1 MINLLNITYPEF
13 ESLIVT
19 TLQEKTYRAMQIW
32 QWVWQKQI
40 TDIES
45 MTNLPQKIRASLT
58 ALIKINLPEIV
69 TIQQSSDGTKKF
81 LLRLSDGALIET
93 VLIPSIDKAGNIRI
107 TQCLSSQ
114 VGCSMGC
121 TFCSTATMGFVRNL
135 TAGEIVSQVLLAKLH
150 LNDNKP
156 DKPII
161 RNIVFMGMG
170 EPLLNLTELTR
181 ALHILHSEKGLNF
194 SARRITVS
202 TCGIKK
208 GIQALSENG
217 LAFLALSLHASNQE
231 LRSTIMPKAAKW
243 DLKELIDTLKN
254 YSLKKRE
261 KITFE
266 YLLLGGIN
274 DSPEHAKELAK
285 LITDIKGKL
294 NLIPYNPAQ
303 GQPYLK
309 PTEENILKFQKVLWS
324 KGIVTIL
331 RKSKGQ
337 DINAACGQLKTTYLS
352 QSSSTIY

>member
-1 MINLLNITYPEF
+1 MIELLNITYPEF
-13 ESLIVT
+13 ESFIVT
-19 TLQEKTYRAMQIW
+19 NLQEKAYRATQIW

-40 TDIES
+40 TNINT
-45 MTNLPQKIRASLT
+45 MTNIPYAIRSSLSS
-58 ALIKINLPEIV
+58 LIKIDLPKIV
-69 TIQQSSDGTKKF
+69 TIQYSADGTQKF
-81 LLRLSDGALIET
+81 LLCLSDGSLIET

-121 TFCSTATMGFVRNL
+121 TFCSTATMGFIRNM

-150 LNDNKP
+150 LKDNKP
-156 DKPII
+156 DRPII
-161 RNIVFMGMG
+161 RNLVFMGMG

-181 ALHILHSEKGLNF
+181 ALHILHSKKGLNF

-208 GIQALSENG
+208 GIQALSKNG
-217 LAFLALSLHASNQE
+217 LAFLALSLHASNQQ
-231 LRSTIMPKAAKW
+231 LRSTIMPKAARW
-243 DLKELIDTLKN
+243 ELKELIATLKN

-274 DSPEHAKELAK
+274 DSPEHAKELAN
-285 LITDIKGKL
+285 LVSGIKGKL

-303 GQPYLK
+303 GQCYLK
-309 PTEENILKFQKVLWS
+309 PTDENILKFQKILWN

-337 DINAACGQLKTTYLS
+337 DINAACGQLKTTYLA
-352 QSSSTIY
+352 QQQ